1 MFAEDEPRAVS
12 RFVSAAVALAYVV
25 AGIRMGWAIT
35 GLRMF
40 AFCLIPLG
48 CIWFP
53 EALGDYVGNNVTA
66 SSPPMLVYLLGW
78 VILLLPVFALALI
91 WIRT

>member
-1 MFAEDEPRAVS
+1 MS
-12 RFVSAAVALAYVV
+12 RFVSAAVVLAYVAV
-25 AGIRMGWAIT
+25 GIRMGGIII

-48 CIWFP
+48 CIWFA

-66 SSPPMLVYLLGW
+66 SSPPMLVYILGW
-78 VILLLPVFALALI
+78 VILILPVFALCLI